1 MLQVE
6 QQKIIKQLIL
16 KGLGKAKVR
25 KALKLYL
32 IEQFN
37 NHLEYNH
44 KEMFGVAL
52 YHTII
57 GYGLPEMDEDDP
69 FVVGDLTD
77 FLDNKI

>member
-1 MLQVE
+1 M
-6 QQKIIKQLIL
+6 KQLIL

-44 KEMFGVAL
+44 KEMF
-52 YHTII
+52 
-57 GYGLPEMDEDDP
+57 EMVEK
-69 FVVGDLTD
+69 LSELKTK
-77 FLDNKI
+77 NI

>member
-1 MLQVE
+1 M
-6 QQKIIKQLIL
+6 KQLIL

-44 KEMFGVAL
+44 SESFTFPL
-52 YHTII
+52 YATIE